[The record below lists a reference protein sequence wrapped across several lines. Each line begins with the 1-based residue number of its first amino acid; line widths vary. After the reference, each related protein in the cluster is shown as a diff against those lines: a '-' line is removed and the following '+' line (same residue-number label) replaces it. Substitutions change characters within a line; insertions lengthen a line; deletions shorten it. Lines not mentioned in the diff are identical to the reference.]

1 MASTVQ
7 TSTERTA
14 DSATG
19 RYPVARSG
27 IELARRATLGT
38 TVAIVAALLVR
49 GIVLALD
56 ADVGLPTVGQS
67 PFAVGPIVAFSFV
80 AGVGATVVYAAL
92 VRLTERPV
100 RNFGIAAAVVFALLL
115 LPMATVQGV
124 TTTGLAVLFILHVV
138 VAAAL
143 VTFLVGAVRP

>member
-7 TSTERTA
+7 TPTERTT
-14 DSATG
+14 DLTTG
-19 RYPVARSG
+19 RYPVPRSG

-49 GIVLALD
+49 GIALALG

-100 RNFGIAAAVVFALLL
+100 RNFGIAAVVVFALLL

-124 TTTGLAVLFILHVV
+124 TTTGLAVLFVLHVV
-138 VAAAL
+138 VAVAL
-143 VTFLVGAVRP
+143 VAFLVGAVRP